1 MWKSSKCEK
10 ITLKLQKC
18 FLYSV
23 SMMILTLNEVKSIGN
38 IQPDQV
44 KVHVLKD
51 FYLLSMLMFM
61 LPQWNLNLN

>member
-1 MWKSSKCEK
+1 M
-10 ITLKLQKC
+10 

-44 KVHVLKD
+44 KSTCFKRVLSPEHVDVHVA
-51 FYLLSMLMFM
+51 SMES
-61 LPQWNLNLN
+61 

>member
-1 MWKSSKCEK
+1 M
-10 ITLKLQKC
+10 

-51 FYLLSMLMFM
+51 FFLLSMLMFM